1 MKKIIL
7 ASASP
12 RRKQLLEQIGLNFS
26 CLPAEVDED
35 AIKALSPRD
44 MVSKLAW
51 QKAQAVAKRLK
62 MGIVIAADTV
72 VVLDDLVMGKPVNRA
87 DAEQKLALLS
97 AREHQVMTGLCVFN
111 CKDQSHASEVEITKV
126 FFRPLSHQEIND
138 YLDSAEWVDK
148 AGGYGIQGL
157 GALLIEKIEGCY
169 FNVVGLPLN
178 RLNQML
184 GKQGVYLLG
193 GTTPDGLQSWD

>member
-1 MKKIIL
+1 MHEIIL

-12 RRKQLLEQIGLNFS
+12 RRKQLLEQIGLKFRCIPAGIDEE
-26 CLPAEVDED
+26 CLES
-35 AIKALSPRD
+35 LSPPA
-44 MVSKLAW
+44 MVSKLACN
-51 QKAQAVAKRLK
+51 KAQVVAQQLK
-62 MGIVIAADTV
+62 QGIVIAADTV
-72 VVLDDLVMGKPVNRA
+72 VVLDDFIMGKPVNRE
-87 DAEQKLALLS
+87 DAEQKLSLLS
-97 AREHQVMTGLCVFN
+97 ARAHQVMTGLCIFN
-111 CKDQSHASEVEITKV
+111 CKDQSHLSEVEITKV
-126 FFRPLSHQEIND
+126 FFRSLSHREINA

-193 GTTPDGLQSWD
+193 RTTPYGLQSWD

>member
-1 MKKIIL
+1 MHDIIL

-12 RRKQLLEQIGLNFS
+12 RRKLLLEQIGVRFS
-26 CLPAEVDED
+26 CLPAEVDEESLEVLP
-35 AIKALSPRD
+35 AQD
-44 MVSKLAW
+44 MVNKLAW
-51 QKAQAVAKRLK
+51 MKAHSVAQQFKQGL
-62 MGIVIAADTV
+62 VIAADTV
-72 VVLDDLVMGKPVNRA
+72 VVLDDLIMGKPVDRE
-87 DAEQKLALLS
+87 DAEQKLSLLS

-111 CKDQSHASEVEITKV
+111 CEDQSYVSEVEVTSV
-126 FFRPLSHQEIND
+126 YFRRLSHREINA

-157 GALLIEKIEGCY
+157 GALLIEKIVGCY

-184 GKQGVYLLG
+184 GKQGVHLLG
-193 GTTPDGLQSWD
+193 GKAPDGLQSWD

>member
-1 MKKIIL
+1 
-7 ASASP
+7 
-12 RRKQLLEQIGLNFS
+12 
-26 CLPAEVDED
+26 
-35 AIKALSPRD
+35 
-44 MVSKLAW
+44 
-51 QKAQAVAKRLK
+51 
-62 MGIVIAADTV
+62 
-72 VVLDDLVMGKPVNRA
+72 
-87 DAEQKLALLS
+87 
-97 AREHQVMTGLCVFN
+97 MTGLCVFN
-111 CKDQSHASEVEITKV
+111 CKDQSHTTEVEITKV
-126 FFRPLSHQEIND
+126 FFRPLTCREINA

>member
-1 MKKIIL
+1 MHEFIL

-12 RRKQLLEQIGLNFS
+12 RRKQLLEQIGLRFS
-26 CLPAEVDED
+26 CLPAEVDEE
-35 AIKALSPRD
+35 ALGVLSARD

-51 QKAQAVAKRLK
+51 LKAWTVARQLK
-62 MGIVIAADTV
+62 KGIVIAADTV
-72 VVLDDLVMGKPVNRA
+72 VVVDDLVMGKPVNRK
-87 DAEQKLALLS
+87 DAEQKLSLLS

-111 CKDQSHASEVEITKV
+111 CQDQKHAVEVEVTRV
-126 FFRPLSHQEIND
+126 FFRNLSTCEINV
-138 YLDSAEWVDK
+138 YLDSGEWVDK
-148 AGGYGIQGL
+148 AGAYGIQGL

-184 GKQGVYLLG
+184 SKQGVYLLG
-193 GTTPDGLQSWD
+193 GKTPDGLQSWD

>member
-1 MKKIIL
+1 MHKIIL

-26 CLPAEVDED
+26 CLPAEVDEE
-35 AIKALSPRD
+35 ALAALSPRE

-51 QKAQAVAKRLK
+51 QKAQAVAQRLK
-62 MGIVIAADTV
+62 QGIVIAADTV
-72 VVLDDLVMGKPVNRA
+72 VVLDHLVMGKPVNRE

-97 AREHQVMTGLCVFN
+97 AKEHRVMTGLCVFN
-111 CKDQSHASEVEITKV
+111 CMDQSHAVEVEITKV
-126 FFRPLSHQEIND
+126 FFRPLSHREINA